1 MQHMDYSTCGCLVHI
16 PGQKV
21 EVPTGLNGPF
31 NKTEFNTCYEKPNEK
46 DVFLSISH
54 LNICDY

>member
-21 EVPTGLNGPF
+21 EVTGLNGSF

-46 DVFLSISH
+46 DVFCL
-54 LNICDY
+54 

>member
-1 MQHMDYSTCGCLVHI
+1 MDYSTCGCLVHI

-54 LNICDY
+54 LNICYY